1 MVSNHTENSNGSEA
15 QGTTTNRKLP
25 SPSSHVNSLQFDTIL
40 VLLTLILEN
49 KQAPQPYSPAATQS
63 SHSHMPVTAKILS
76 ICLNNA
82 PGISQQETPYK
93 YHQ

>member
-1 MVSNHTENSNGSEA
+1 MSNHTENSNGSKA

-25 SPSSHVNSLQFDTIL
+25 SPSGHVNSLRFDTDL

-49 KQAPQPYSPAATQS
+49 KQAPQPCSPAATQS
-63 SHSHMPVTAKILS
+63 SHSHMPGTTEILS
-76 ICLNNA
+76 ICLNHA